1 MKVIDDEGIELGE
14 INRISLKPD
23 DVILIDF
30 KDKTIPQSNVS
41 IYYDKLKS
49 YFPNNKILFLSN
61 GIEMSIMNGGNSN
74 E

>member
-30 KDKTIPQSNVS
+30 KDKTISQSNVS